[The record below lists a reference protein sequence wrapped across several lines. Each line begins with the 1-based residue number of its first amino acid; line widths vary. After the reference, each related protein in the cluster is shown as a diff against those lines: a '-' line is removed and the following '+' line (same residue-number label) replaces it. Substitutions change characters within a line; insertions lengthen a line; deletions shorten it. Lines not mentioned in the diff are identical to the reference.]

1 MSAEEIQ
8 ERGHSLD
15 VRNPHTEAEHFGSLE
30 KLRAELNRAE
40 VEVTAVRDQLK
51 KVLTE
56 ALLR

>member
-8 ERGHSLD
+8 ERGYNLD

-30 KLRAELNRAE
+30 KLFAELHRAE
-40 VEVTAVRDQLK
+40 VEVAAVRDQLT